1 MKTQYRT
8 LIRNPLSESSKKI
21 IAEYVIMER
30 IKKNM
35 DKVKS
40 E

>member
-1 MKTQYRT
+1 MTYRRI
-8 LIRNPLSESSKKI
+8 LVNPLSERAKKI

-35 DKVKS
+35 EKVK
-40 E
+40 

>member
-8 LIRNPLSESSKKI
+8 LIRNPLSERSKKI

-35 DKVKS
+35 EKVK
-40 E
+40 